1 MARDPRR
8 DLARIY
14 EAAVAAA
21 DPVALVR
28 SCLSVAGAAAVLRDG
43 EREIIRWDGSALV
56 VGAGKA
62 SARMAA
68 GCEAVLGPDRVRG
81 LVVVA
86 DGTSVSLDSIEVVEA
101 GHPVPDSR
109 GAGGTD
115 RICWLLGSAE
125 HGPVLC
131 LISGGASSLL
141 VRPRPPVTLR
151 DAIETNRL
159 LLQCGADIHA
169 VNAVRKHLSE
179 VKGGGLLRFA
189 SAKPIVT
196 LILSD
201 VVGDQPSV
209 VGSGPTTSDRSTY
222 ADAEQ
227 VLERFG
233 VFDAVPASVRTL
245 LARGRRGEVP
255 ETVRGG
261 DLESRECPSM
271 VIGSNRTALQG
282 AAREAQKLGYEPIVA
297 KEPITGETGTAASAW
312 FRLVRAE
319 MQRRS
324 GEACCFIAGGETT
337 VEVRGKGRGGR
348 NTHFALSLVESL
360 KDLPIV
366 LLSAGTDGIDGPTDA
381 AGAFA
386 AGDTASRARARGI
399 DPETMLES
407 NDSYSFFESIG
418 DLHRCGPTGT
428 NVMDIKLALAP
439 TSG

>member
-1 MARDPRR
+1 LTRDPRR
-8 DLARIY
+8 DLVRIY
-14 EAAVAAA
+14 EAAIAAV

-28 SCLSVAGAAAVLRDG
+28 SRLTVDGATAVLTDG
-43 EREIIRWDGSALV
+43 EWEVVRWDGSALV
-56 VGAGKA
+56 IGAGKA
-62 SARMAA
+62 AARMAA
-68 GCEAVLGPDRVRG
+68 GCEAVLGAGRVRG
-81 LVVVA
+81 LVIVA
-86 DGTSVSLDSIEVVEA
+86 GGGSASLDSIDVVEA
-101 GHPVPDSR
+101 GHPVPDRR
-109 GAGGTD
+109 GAGGTE
-115 RICWLLGSAE
+115 RICRLLGSAK

-151 DAIETNRL
+151 DVIEANRL
-159 LLQCGADIHA
+159 LLRCGADIHA

-189 SAKPIVT
+189 SAKPVVT

-201 VVGDQPSV
+201 VVGDDPSV
-209 VGSGPTTSDRSTY
+209 VGSGPTTPDRSTY

-227 VLERFG
+227 VLQRFG
-233 VFDAVPASVRTL
+233 IFDAVPAAVRTL

-255 ETVRGG
+255 ETVREE
-261 DLESRECPSM
+261 DPESRECPSL
-271 VIGSNRTALQG
+271 VIGSNRTALEG
-282 AAREAQKLGYEPIVA
+282 AAREAQKLGYKPIVA
-297 KEPITGETGTAASAW
+297 KEPLTGDTGIAGSAW

-319 MQRRS
+319 MQHRG
-324 GEACCFIAGGETT
+324 GEPCCFIAGGETT

-348 NTHFALSLVESL
+348 NTHFALRLVESL

-386 AGDTASRARARGI
+386 SGDTASLAKARGL
-399 DPETMLES
+399 DPETMLGN

-428 NVMDIKLALAP
+428 